1 MEEKSKHTNGIGHNS
16 KINDVDYYGQPPIT
30 KATLELVREA
40 QKAAAKALNWLE
52 WAQEKYESAF
62 KGEMPLTEDERTI
75 NIKAEQ
81 YNKWVLKN
89 QDVFKSEKLRKIIKP
104 KKLSLNKK
112 HEQFHDAEKIYQDC
126 WEEIHNTK
134 SDLEQLL
141 DKERI
146 LSMVDEDQVK
156 NVKKN

>member
-1 MEEKSKHTNGIGHNS
+1 MY
-16 KINDVDYYGQPPIT
+16 V
-30 KATLELVREA
+30 VV
-40 QKAAAKALNWLE
+40 
-52 WAQEKYESAF
+52 
-62 KGEMPLTEDERTI
+62 
-75 NIKAEQ
+75 KAEH

-112 HEQFHDAEKIYQDC
+112 HAQFHDAEKIYQDC

-146 LSMVDEDQVK
+146 LSMVDEDEVK